1 MLRIR
6 SGARISTRWSFW
18 LAGVC
23 ALICMYLVLAL
34 IGALSKNQIVGLPTV
49 AELTLWGLPLSLLIR
64 DVAMALTVGSALVGG
79 VLAPK
84 PDAFLGRVTSLS
96 ALVWFLAIAFQ
107 SIFTVS
113 EVLAFSVRDSLN
125 AAAWWSL
132 LSQTTVGQVMLA
144 QAALLVIVILLGWV
158 VLDRITGVIISA
170 VAITAA
176 FLPGITGHSGLIDAH
191 NAASI
196 SLGIHVVAMSV
207 WVGGLIAVV
216 IYLLRAG
223 SDPGIVIRNFST
235 LALISVVILA
245 ETGLL
250 NASLRLDGALALIS
264 SFYGAVLLAKVSIL
278 IVLISFGWRMRKI
291 ISERAEKNSLN
302 RAGIALLAGREILW
316 MGGVLGLSVAL
327 SRTAPPGEVQT
338 GDQLVWAALLT
349 LGLFLPFSLFY
360 ALPRGKE
367 ATSFLEKYPDVS
379 AIGFLLWLYLFI
391 SFMPSTAV
399 GQSVGGQ
406 WFALLGSG
414 ITVFL
419 GYQLVAA
426 ITLSR
431 SWSTVGFA
439 VIGIPVIG
447 WWLEQDVP
455 GGLHWS
461 FWTLTLGAMVFI
473 VLLRTPF
480 LLGSE
485 AAKDEFAEVSA

>member
-23 ALICMYLVLAL
+23 ALSCMYLVLAM
-34 IGALSKNQIVGLPTV
+34 IGALSENQVVGLPTV
-49 AELTLWGLPLSLLIR
+49 PELTLWGLPLSLLIR

-79 VLAPK
+79 VLAPR

-125 AAAWWSL
+125 AAVWWSL

-144 QAALLVIVILLGWV
+144 QAALLVLVILLGWV
-158 VLDRITGVIISA
+158 VLDRITGVIIST
-170 VAITAA
+170 VAIIVA
-176 FLPGITGHSGLIDAH
+176 FLPGLTGHSGLIDAH

-196 SLGIHVVAMSV
+196 SLGIHVVAMSA

-216 IYLLRAG
+216 MYLLRAG
-223 SDPGIVIRNFST
+223 PDSGIVIRRFST
-235 LALISVVILA
+235 LALISVVVLA

-250 NASLRLDGALALIS
+250 NASLRLDGAVALIS
-264 SFYGAVLLAKVSIL
+264 SLYGALLLAKVSIL

-291 ISERAEKNSLN
+291 ISGRAERDSLN

-316 MGGVLGLSVAL
+316 MGAVLGLSVAL
-327 SRTAPPGEVQT
+327 SRTAPPGEVQA
-338 GDQLVWAALLT
+338 GDQVVWAALLA
-349 LGLFLPFSLFY
+349 LGLFVPFSLFY
-360 ALPRGKE
+360 VLPRGKG
-367 ATSFLEKYPDVS
+367 TISFLQKYPDVS
-379 AIGFLLWLYLFI
+379 AISFLIWLYLFI

-406 WFALLGSG
+406 WFGVLGSG

-419 GYQLVAA
+419 GYQLVAS
-426 ITLSR
+426 ITLNR
-431 SWSTVGFA
+431 SWSTAGFA
-439 VIGIPVIG
+439 VMGIPVIG
-447 WWLEQDVP
+447 WWLERDVS

-461 FWTLTLGAMVFI
+461 FWTLTLGAMLFI
-473 VLLRTPF
+473 IF
-480 LLGSE
+480 LLKPHARGSE
-485 AAKDEFAEVSA
+485 VVEDEFAEVSA